1 MKNCNSKF
9 LYSSSKFKSEL
20 ASQRHELNY
29 TRKKDFNQ
37 LKFISSEFSGKIL
50 ALFPPLLAQVSLWC
64 LSSFDLYLHLLG
76 MQDKHDIVLAAISSS
91 RSDWVTKFVRSS
103 SFFDSQVF
111 LQFEAYY
118 VNELPTIVL
127 GVVIFCMWWTLL
139 KLWSWSLKLK
149 IDADFEVAVW
159 RGRLM

>member
-1 MKNCNSKF
+1 MTYKILQLTSFWRLWPSPMSTWPNF
-9 LYSSSKFKSEL
+9 FKIK
-20 ASQRHELNY
+20 
-29 TRKKDFNQ
+29 TD
-37 LKFISSEFSGKIL
+37 SGKIL
-50 ALFPPLLAQVSLWC
+50 ALFPPLLVQVSLWC

-118 VNELPTIVL
+118 VKELPTIVL
-127 GVVIFCMWWTLL
+127 GVVIFCIWWTLL